1 MLLIDAGNTRV
12 KWALAE
18 EGEPAGNAWRA
29 AGSVLHSEVAELA
42 GLWSGMPIARVVIA
56 NVAGPRLRKSLKAA
70 LDAAVG
76 DASLQIE
83 WFVSS
88 AKCAGLHNHYRQPIQ
103 LGCDRFAAA
112 IGARMLF
119 PERALIVASCG
130 TATTVDAVSVE
141 GEFVGGMILPGLSLM
156 TASLAGNTAQLP
168 PVSLQVDAA
177 YPFADYTDAAIVS
190 GCLAAQAGAI
200 ERALAA
206 YRIVQGADV
215 SCILTGGAAGLI
227 APQLSVAHERID
239 NLVLIGLQTVA
250 TSSCGKSCS
259 GS

>member
-1 MLLIDAGNTRV
+1 MLLLIDAGNTRV

-18 EGEPAGNAWRA
+18 AAGAGKGIWHA
-29 AGSVLHSEVAELA
+29 AGSVPHAEVAELA
-42 GLWSGMPIARVVIA
+42 GLWRGMPIARVVIA
-56 NVAGPRLRKSLKAA
+56 NVAGPRLREALQAA
-70 LDAAVG
+70 LDVALG
-76 DASLQIE
+76 DMSDNTRPLVE

-88 AKCAGLHNHYRQPIQ
+88 AERAGLRNRYRQPAQ

-112 IGARMLF
+112 IGARALF
-119 PERALIVASCG
+119 PERALIVAGCG
-130 TATTVDAVSVE
+130 TATTVDAVSAD

-168 PVSLQVDAA
+168 QVSLQADAA
-177 YPFADYTDAAIVS
+177 HPFADHTDAAIVS

-206 YRIVQGADV
+206 YRTAQGADV
-215 SCILTGGAAGLI
+215 ACILTGGAADLI

-250 TSSCGKSCS
+250 TSSC
-259 GS
+259 